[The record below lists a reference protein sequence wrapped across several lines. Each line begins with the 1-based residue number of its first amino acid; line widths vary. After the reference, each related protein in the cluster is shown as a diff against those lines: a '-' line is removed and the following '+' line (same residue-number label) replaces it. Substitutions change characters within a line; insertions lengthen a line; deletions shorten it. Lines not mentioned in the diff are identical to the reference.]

1 MDSLPEFAKP
11 QFGRHLFGLRAEIP
25 KAGQRHR
32 AVTQELGK
40 GRGSPPRD
48 RLCIQGEGIGHAC
61 KRFGAAFGFAGPYPS
76 PIDFRPDD
84 LDLLWKRSR

>member
-1 MDSLPEFAKP
+1 MDSLPESRNLDSDGICSACVRKFQKRDSAIALSRKSW
-11 QFGRHLFGLRAEIP
+11 
-25 KAGQRHR
+25 
-32 AVTQELGK
+32 VK

-61 KRFGAAFGFAGPYPS
+61 KRFGVAFGFAGPYPS